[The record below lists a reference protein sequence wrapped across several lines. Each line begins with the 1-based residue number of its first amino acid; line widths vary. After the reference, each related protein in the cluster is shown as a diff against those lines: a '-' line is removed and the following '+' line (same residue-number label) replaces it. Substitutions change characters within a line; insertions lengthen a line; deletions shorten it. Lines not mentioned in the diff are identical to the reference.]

1 MKRNVNELQFGNNTN
16 NLNFKISKQQKK
28 NNGNLTSRSK
38 AKTSY
43 LNLAY
48 TGNNTTRTFQN
59 TTNFP
64 YNYSQN
70 NCNKTIGNNNST
82 ENYEYILDKLLRYLE
97 TKMSENEY
105 NETKKFLKK
114 EISQLVI
121 NGISN
126 DNINKNDSISSLIA
140 SLSNNKD
147 NEENYFNKDR
157 DNIILTNENI
167 KNYQNRKYTIINVEK
182 YSSSLRKEKERK
194 NNEKKLKL
202 SYDFSN
208 ILSSPKNKIIKKNKS
223 TSKSKNKIKNKN
235 INIKTKDIHSLYS
248 IIKNKHKVNETY
260 NKKSKGNQTQ
270 SNSKSKSKSKT
281 ESKSKSKSKSKS
293 TSRECSNHHNNNST
307 FCKNFNFSNRVK
319 FHPNKSDNFGKTYS
333 HNSQPNSNNCL
344 QSTFIPNF
352 TIKQLLCQ
360 NYLSKNNKNSNYYDN
375 QSSLTNR
382 KITNIKPTII
392 NKTQP
397 LLNEKLFSKIGK
409 SKNKSNNKNNNSNLK
424 NNQKQMRI
432 NNENKNKKLIQK
444 KKDYNEQIKSF
455 NFSKIKNNSH
465 TNSKSKSSRIRLN
478 RNKQHSFPKP
488 KKPEINKIKNNDLIK
503 SIENKKIPNSK
514 IDLTKEKKKPPV
526 KNEEIMKQIKNTID
540 DNLKIML
547 NFSYENFLS
556 KESEHESKDVSRE
569 IEINE
574 SNGNLSSNN

>member
-43 LNLAY
+43 INLAY

-59 TTNFP
+59 SSNFP

-70 NCNKTIGNNNST
+70 NYNKTKGHNNNT

-97 TKMSENEY
+97 TKMSKDEY

-147 NEENYFNKDR
+147 TEENYFNK

-167 KNYQNRKYTIINVEK
+167 KSNQNRKYTITNVEK

-208 ILSSPKNKIIKKNKS
+208 ILSSPKNKILKKNKS

-248 IIKNKHKVNETY
+248 IIKNKHKINETY
-260 NKKSKGNQTQ
+260 NKKSKINQTQ

-281 ESKSKSKSKSKS
+281 ESKSKSKSKS
-293 TSRECSNHHNNNST
+293 TSRECSNHNNNST

-319 FHPNKSDNFGKTYS
+319 FHPNKSENFGKTYS
-333 HNSQPNSNNCL
+333 HNSQPNSNNFL
-344 QSTFIPNF
+344 QNTFIPTF

-382 KITNIKPTII
+382 KVTNIKPTII

-409 SKNKSNNKNNNSNLK
+409 SKNKSNNKNNNK
-424 NNQKQMRI
+424 KQMSI
-432 NNENKNKKLIQK
+432 NNENKNKKLIPK
-444 KKDYNEQIKSF
+444 KKKYNEHIKSF
-455 NFSKIKNNSH
+455 NFSKINNNSH

-488 KKPEINKIKNNDLIK
+488 KKPEINKKKNNNILT
-503 SIENKKIPNSK
+503 SIDDKKIPNST
-514 IDLTKEKKKPPV
+514 IDLTKEKKKSSV

-556 KESEHESKDVSRE
+556 KESGHESKDVSRE